1 MIFYGV
7 IEICSLSP
15 SIYYHLGESIHLTLI
30 SVFVTSVLHATQKV
44 DFVHSLDFF
53 IALYKVIY
61 LLDPREREKSY
72 PFL

>member
-1 MIFYGV
+1 MLLRFAHFHLELTTILGK
-7 IEICSLSP
+7 
-15 SIYYHLGESIHLTLI
+15 SINLTLV

-44 DFVHSLDFF
+44 DFVQSLDFY

-61 LLDPREREKSY
+61 LLDPRKREKSY